1 MGGKLQPIVKKYTFS
16 KDEQDALAKVEMG
29 LIAFEQAIMGMEM
42 NKNILLRRA
51 YSRCGIEEN
60 AQEGYNRTITY
71 DLETSEI
78 TVNLTPKDEVEP
90 KI

>member
-1 MGGKLQPIVKKYTFS
+1 LIKQRINCEIFVTIFLKKCGKKINL
-16 KDEQDALAKVEMG
+16 
-29 LIAFEQAIMGMEM
+29 MEM

-78 TVNLTPKDEVEP
+78 TVNLTSKDEVEP
-90 KI
+90 KA